1 MLSYFYLNFN
11 LFKINTE
18 ISFSNLNENKKKMNT
33 NKIELKKENLNI
45 DIFNTFIIGT
55 IEIEMIIILIKY
67 FNNSKKLYLKIY
79 L

>member
-1 MLSYFYLNFN
+1 
-11 LFKINTE
+11 
-18 ISFSNLNENKKKMNT
+18 MNT
-33 NKIELKKENLNI
+33 NKIELKIELKKENLNI